1 MPMLNVAGIPIEVR
15 RKNIKNLHLYVKP
28 PDGHVLVT
36 APLSM
41 RDETI
46 ERFVRTKADWLTKH
60 VARCQS
66 RPRPETLAYQTG
78 ETLMVW
84 GRPYPLLVRQGGKA
98 AMALSGGAAVL
109 TARPGSTAAQR
120 EKAVREWYRRMLKAE
135 IERRL
140 PAWEAATGLRATS
153 WQTKAMS
160 TRWGTCNPK
169 TGKLWFN
176 VRLAEKPPECLHYI
190 ILHELLHLTERGHNA
205 RFYGLMD
212 RYMPGWRERK
222 ALLNGKITARSSEE

>member
-1 MPMLNVAGIPIEVR
+1 MLNVAGIPIEVR
-15 RKNIKNLHLYVKP
+15 RKRIKNLHLYVKP

-41 RDETI
+41 SDATI
-46 ERFVRTKADWLTKH
+46 ERFVRTKADWLQKH

-66 RPRPETLAYQTG
+66 RPRPEKLAYQTG

-84 GRPYPLLVRQGGKA
+84 GRPYALLVRHGGRA
-98 AMALSGGAAVL
+98 SVALSGTTAVL
-109 TARPGSTAAQR
+109 TVRPASAAGQR
-120 EKAVREWYRRMLKAE
+120 EKIVREWYRGMLKAE
-135 IERRL
+135 IERRM
-140 PAWEAATGLRATS
+140 PAWETATGLRAKS

-176 VRLAEKPPECLHYI
+176 VHLAEKPPECLEYI
-190 ILHELLHLTERGHNA
+190 IVHELLHLIERKHNA

-212 RYMPGWRERK
+212 TYMPGWKTVR
-222 ALLNGKITARSSEE
+222 ALLNGKIAARSPED